1 MEDLAN
7 LDIVIMQGSHH
18 RTRLSMLSE
27 MDPRITFRVLE
38 TAQSSAVL
46 SEIETDEADVAL
58 LDSSEFSMQQRLYPR
73 VAKAFQLKETL
84 NTVWY
89 LGLDERAPKWRD
101 KINAFLTTEGD
112 EGRLADLEERYFG
125 SDADTSRIELFT
137 FQRAVESTL
146 LNGAPH

>member
-101 KINAFLTTEGD
+101 KINAFLTKEGD
-112 EGRLADLEERYFG
+112 KGRLADLEDQYFG
-125 SDADTSRIELFT
+125 SDADTSRIELFHLPA
-137 FQRAVESTL
+137 RC
-146 LNGAPH
+146 